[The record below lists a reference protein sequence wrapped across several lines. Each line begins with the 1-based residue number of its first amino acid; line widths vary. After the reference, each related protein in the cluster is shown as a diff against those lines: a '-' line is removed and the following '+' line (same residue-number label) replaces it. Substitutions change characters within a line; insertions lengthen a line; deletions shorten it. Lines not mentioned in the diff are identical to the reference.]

1 MTGIISDILFIYKF
15 LTHILLILVEL
26 SSQGYSERDIVVIME
41 LTANETVIADS
52 ITYMRAISQF
62 RRHKIAL

>member
-26 SSQGYSERDIVVIME
+26 SSQGYSERDIVVY
-41 LTANETVIADS
+41 NGADS
-52 ITYMRAISQF
+52 
-62 RRHKIAL
+62 K